1 MGVGG
6 SAPAGPNWDE
16 RYSGGDP
23 LELLDAKRAVCRLPE
38 PQRDG
43 STALALTP
51 LELIDH
57 LAPLS
62 PPPGVTAHPAP
73 LVQGRGSSE
82 TIRFRP
88 CTGLNSAFP
97 GLPTEVGVPRN
108 GPATSAVV
116 H

>member
-62 PPPGVTAHPAP
+62 PPPGVTAHAAP
-73 LVQGRGSSE
+73 LVQRYENPE
-82 TIRFRP
+82 TVVHQAA
-88 CTGLNSAFP
+88 S
-97 GLPTEVGVPRN
+97 GLPV
-108 GPATSAVV
+108 
-116 H
+116 